1 MHAKAIAATANF
13 RVYILCGRIEFKD
26 WPANIKKNK
35 KKNRKYEEMLIII
48 CWLEP
53 KRQRTKI
60 RMENFH
66 LILCLY
72 VYVRLAVPCVHCITV
87 MHDGLV

>member
-35 KKNRKYEEMLIII
+35 KKKNRKYEEMLSRRDNGQ
-48 CWLEP
+48 
-53 KRQRTKI
+53 K
-60 RMENFH
+60 
-66 LILCLY
+66 
-72 VYVRLAVPCVHCITV
+72 
-87 MHDGLV
+87 